1 MTERPPS
8 TPLRKAAFLDRDGVI
23 NVDSGYVGR
32 WEDFCFAPGIFE
44 LLNRLMADGYL
55 LVIVTN
61 QSGIA
66 RGMFTEKDY
75 LRLTEK
81 YLDALAANG
90 IKIDA
95 VYHCPHHP
103 QGSVAQY
110 SIRCDCRKPAPGM
123 ILRAIRDLG
132 IDPAKSLL
140 IGDSERD
147 LEAGR
152 AAGVGEL
159 ILIKENSPPDWR
171 RTAGQ

>member
-1 MTERPPS
+1 VTQTLSS

-23 NVDSGYVGR
+23 NIDSGYVGR
-32 WEDFCFAPGIFE
+32 WEDFHFVPGIFE
-44 LLNRLMADGYL
+44 LLHRLMADGYL

-66 RGMFTEKDY
+66 RGMFTENDY

-81 YLDALAANG
+81 YLEVLTTHG

-103 QGSVAQY
+103 QGAVAKY
-110 SIRCDCRKPAPGM
+110 SIRCECRKPAPGM
-123 ILRAIRDLG
+123 ILKAISDLG
-132 IDPAKSLL
+132 IDPTKSLL

-152 AAGVGEL
+152 SAGVSKL
-159 ILIKENSPPDWR
+159 ILFDEKRPTEWQT
-171 RTAGQ
+171 TAGQ